1 MNDIVKMQ
9 ELWQEMSSWMTTYMK
24 SFYSPEA
31 AKTAKSHLEIKS
43 AATIFFD
50 DAQIVDGIILK
61 EKHTWMVVKNC
72 ERLANHLN
80 LNEHDKILA
89 QMIGLFHD
97 VGRFYQFTV
106 YRTFNDAL
114 SENHA
119 KLGLKVIKD
128 LPFMEKL
135 SPDDFATLK
144 FAIANHNAREIA
156 TTDNKRF
163 LLFAKLIRDADKI
176 DIYRVLKPFL
186 GPTDG
191 TGCSEDFID
200 LFVAGKQCDYTKM
213 RTQDD
218 RKLVRLMWVYDIYFS
233 WSLQQIVKQNYIED
247 IIKNLVHDEKML
259 QGIERLRNYMQKKL
273 QTKDIWQD

>member
-1 MNDIVKMQ
+1 MMNDIAKMQ

-43 AATIFFD
+43 AKTIFFD

-61 EKHTWMVVKNC
+61 EKHTWKVVKNC
-72 ERLANHLN
+72 ENLAKHLN
-80 LNEHDKILA
+80 LNEHDSLLA
-89 QMIGLFHD
+89 KMIGLFHD

-128 LPFMEKL
+128 LPFMAKL
-135 SPDDFATLK
+135 DEEDLATLK
-144 FAIANHNAREIA
+144 FAIGNHNAKEIA
-156 TTDNKRF
+156 PTENQRH
-163 LLFAKLIRDADKI
+163 LAFAKLIRDADKI

-186 GPTDG
+186 GCEFMLALHVVMLVVG
-191 TGCSEDFID
+191 ILFITNFK
-200 LFVAGKQCDYTKM
+200 LKKPKNVTMGAIVAVVAM
-213 RTQDD
+213 AVIAI
-218 RKLVRLMWVYDIYFS
+218 LVR
-233 WSLQQIVKQNYIED
+233 
-247 IIKNLVHDEKML
+247 H
-259 QGIERLRNYMQKKL
+259 YMRYMSMM
-273 QTKDIWQD
+273 

>member
-1 MNDIVKMQ
+1 M
-9 ELWQEMSSWMTTYMK
+9 
-24 SFYSPEA
+24 
-31 AKTAKSHLEIKS
+31 
-43 AATIFFD
+43 
-50 DAQIVDGIILK
+50 
-61 EKHTWMVVKNC
+61 MVVKNC

-144 FAIANHNAREIA
+144 FAIANHNAREMSY
-156 TTDNKRF
+156 N
-163 LLFAKLIRDADKI
+163 
-176 DIYRVLKPFL
+176 
-186 GPTDG
+186 
-191 TGCSEDFID
+191 
-200 LFVAGKQCDYTKM
+200 
-213 RTQDD
+213 
-218 RKLVRLMWVYDIYFS
+218 
-233 WSLQQIVKQNYIED
+233 
-247 IIKNLVHDEKML
+247 
-259 QGIERLRNYMQKKL
+259 
-273 QTKDIWQD
+273 